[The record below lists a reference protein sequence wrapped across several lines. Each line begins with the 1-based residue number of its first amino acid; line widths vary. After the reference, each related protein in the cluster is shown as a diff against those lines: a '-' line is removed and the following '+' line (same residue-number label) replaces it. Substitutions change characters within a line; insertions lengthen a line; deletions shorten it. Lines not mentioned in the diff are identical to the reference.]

1 MRTLTESV
9 IIVRYTLTE
18 AAYRDLVAEATGVV
32 QRSYQIRIQIADL
45 LPAARLAVIDLPTN
59 QEGGLN
65 SSFSMQWPAEVSGA
79 PTAND
84 LSDRLLALL
93 AEHQAHEQALADW
106 IVTNEARLTDGRW
119 NGRNYT
125 FASDF
130 KELGCDCGDLKF
142 LTEAMPKSLLLRAK
156 KAHQEKAA
164 EKKAELDAQ
173 ADLAFEAYLANL
185 EENPLQAVEDGVWIA
200 DGLPGAP
207 STSLGHPHGDGCNV
221 PEPFKLKLAN
231 IRLATE
237 VERARQDAKHTA
249 QIAEWLDDHGTES
262 QQARFE
268 DGVLPN
274 GELWDAIRDW
284 VFAALDGCERYERL
298 EDGDAVHTTQCHEDN
313 YDGCADC
320 DVGYDV
326 EDAAA
331 LTEDE
336 HTKLIL
342 LRRQV
347 QQCPVAITVT
357 PRHHTVEPACA
368 DEEKTYVVHRLSAL
382 ASAEAF
388 GRPLSREYAL

>member
-1 MRTLTESV
+1 MRELTESV

-32 QRSYQIRIQIADL
+32 QRSYQIRIPIADL

-79 PTAND
+79 PTADD

-93 AEHQAHEQALADW
+93 AEHQAHAQALADW
-106 IVTNEARLTDGRW
+106 IATNEALLTDGRW
-119 NGRNYT
+119 SGRRFT

-130 KELGCDCGDLKF
+130 KEMGCDCGDLKF
-142 LTEAMPKSLLLRAK
+142 LTEALPKSLLLRAK

-298 EDGDAVHTTQCHEDN
+298 DSKDAPHHEDC
-313 YDGCADC
+313 YDHYEC
-320 DVGYDV
+320 DISYYVK
-326 EDAAA
+326 DATA
-331 LTEDE
+331 LTMEQ
-336 HTKLIL
+336 HAVLIE
-342 LRRQV
+342 LRRRAEECSV
-347 QQCPVAITVT
+347 GITVT
-357 PRHHTVEPACA
+357 PRHHTAWAYCTDGVNT
-368 DEEKTYVVHRLSAL
+368 DVVHRYSAL
-382 ASAEAF
+382 ASAEVF